1 MEKIAEKL
9 IRYAKIDTMSDEHSS
24 TYPSTAKQLNLA
36 KVLKAELD
44 KMHIESYIDEY
55 GLVYAKLDGD
65 DNKEKIGL
73 IAHMDTSPSL
83 KGGNFEPRIITN
95 YDGKDITLNDTYTL
109 SVNDFPSLKSKKGK
123 TLIVTDGEH
132 LLGGDDKAGISII
145 MSVLE
150 YFVSHPEIK
159 HHPIRVCFTPDE
171 EIGAGADHFSTEKMD
186 ADFAYT
192 VDGGSEKEISY
203 ENFNASAAHVEIEGV
218 GIHPGD
224 AKGKMVNAALLAI
237 EFNSL
242 LPSLQI
248 PSLTEGYEGFIHLD
262 HLDGDVEKAV
272 LDYII
277 RDHDYSKLKEKER
290 QLELAAETIQKR
302 YPHGKVSLTIKEQY
316 LNMKQCFDKDFS
328 PIEKLVKAHENVN
341 VPYKFIAIR
350 GGTDGARI
358 SYMGL
363 PCPNVGTGDYACHGR
378 YEHVVVEEMED
389 MCKVLINLLSL

>member
-83 KGGNFEPRIITN
+83 KGGNFEPRIINN
-95 YDGKDITLNDTYTL
+95 YDGKDIVLNDTYTL

-192 VDGGSEKEISY
+192 VDGGSEEEISY

-262 HLDGDVEKAV
+262 HIDGDVEKAV

>member
-65 DNKEKIGL
+65 DSKEKIGL

-83 KGGNFEPRIITN
+83 KGGNFEPRIINN
-95 YDGKDITLNDTYTL
+95 YDGKDIVLNDTYTL

-159 HHPIRVCFTPDE
+159 HHPIRVCFTPD
-171 EIGAGADHFSTEKMD
+171 
-186 ADFAYT
+186 
-192 VDGGSEKEISY
+192 
-203 ENFNASAAHVEIEGV
+203 
-218 GIHPGD
+218 
-224 AKGKMVNAALLAI
+224 
-237 EFNSL
+237 
-242 LPSLQI
+242 
-248 PSLTEGYEGFIHLD
+248 
-262 HLDGDVEKAV
+262 
-272 LDYII
+272 
-277 RDHDYSKLKEKER
+277 
-290 QLELAAETIQKR
+290 
-302 YPHGKVSLTIKEQY
+302 
-316 LNMKQCFDKDFS
+316 
-328 PIEKLVKAHENVN
+328 
-341 VPYKFIAIR
+341 
-350 GGTDGARI
+350 
-358 SYMGL
+358 
-363 PCPNVGTGDYACHGR
+363 
-378 YEHVVVEEMED
+378 
-389 MCKVLINLLSL
+389 

>member
-95 YDGKDITLNDTYTL
+95 YDGKDIVLNDTYTL

-192 VDGGSEKEISY
+192 VDGGSEEEISY

-262 HLDGDVEKAV
+262 HIDGDVEKAV

-290 QLELAAETIQKR
+290 QLEIAAETIQKR
-302 YPHGKVSLTIKEQY
+302 YPHGKVSLTIKKQY

>member
-24 TYPSTAKQLNLA
+24 SYPSTAKQLNLA

-83 KGGNFEPRIITN
+83 KGGNFEPRIINN

-192 VDGGSEKEISY
+192 VDGGSEEEISY

>member
-83 KGGNFEPRIITN
+83 KGGNFEPRIINN
-95 YDGKDITLNDTYTL
+95 YDGKDIVLNDTYTL

-192 VDGGSEKEISY
+192 VDGGSEEEISY

-262 HLDGDVEKAV
+262 HIDGDVEKAV

-316 LNMKQCFDKDFS
+316 LNMKQCFDTDFS

>member
-44 KMHIESYIDEY
+44 KMNIDSNIDEY

-65 DNKEKIGL
+65 DSKEKIGL

-83 KGGNFEPRIITN
+83 QGGNFEPRIINN
-95 YDGKDITLNDTYTL
+95 YDGKDIILNDTYTL

-171 EIGAGADHFSTEKMD
+171 EIGAGADYFSTEKMD

-192 VDGGSEKEISY
+192 IDGGSEEEISY

-237 EFNSL
+237 EFNNL

-262 HLDGDVEKAV
+262 HIEGDVEKAS

-290 QLELAAETIQKR
+290 QLELAAETIQNR
-302 YPHGKVSLTIKEQY
+302 YPHGKVSLTLKEQY
-316 LNMKQCFDKDFS
+316 LNMKKCFDKDFS
-328 PIEKLVKAHENVN
+328 PIDKLVKAHENVN

>member
-95 YDGKDITLNDTYTL
+95 YDGKDIVLNDTYTL

-192 VDGGSEKEISY
+192 VDGGSEEEISY

-262 HLDGDVEKAV
+262 YIDGDVEKAV

-389 MCKVLINLLSL
+389 ICKVLINLLSL

>member
-83 KGGNFEPRIITN
+83 KGGNFEPRIINN
-95 YDGKDITLNDTYTL
+95 YDGKDIVLNDTYTL

-192 VDGGSEKEISY
+192 VDGGSEEEISY

-262 HLDGDVEKAV
+262 HIDGDVEKAV

-389 MCKVLINLLSL
+389 ICKVLINLLSL

>member
-65 DNKEKIGL
+65 DSKEKIGL

-83 KGGNFEPRIITN
+83 KGGNFEPRIINN

-192 VDGGSEKEISY
+192 VDGGSEEEISY
-203 ENFNASAAHVEIEGV
+203 ENFNASAAHVEIAGV

-262 HLDGDVEKAV
+262 HIDGDVEKAV

-316 LNMKQCFDKDFS
+316 LNMKQCFDTDFS

>member
-65 DNKEKIGL
+65 DSKEKIGL

-83 KGGNFEPRIITN
+83 KGGNFEPRIINN

-192 VDGGSEKEISY
+192 VDGGSEEEISY

-237 EFNSL
+237 EFNNL

-262 HLDGDVEKAV
+262 HIDGDVEKAV

-316 LNMKQCFDKDFS
+316 LNMKQCFDKDFLF
-328 PIEKLVKAHENVN
+328 IEKLVKAHENVN

>member
-83 KGGNFEPRIITN
+83 QGGNFEPRIINN
-95 YDGKDITLNDTYTL
+95 YDGKDIILNDTYTL

-192 VDGGSEKEISY
+192 IDGGSEEEISY

-237 EFNSL
+237 EFNNL

-262 HLDGDVEKAV
+262 HIEGDVEKAS

-277 RDHDYSKLKEKER
+277 RDHDYAKLKEKER
-290 QLELAAETIQKR
+290 QLELAAETIQNR

-316 LNMKQCFDKDFS
+316 LNMKKCFDKDFS
-328 PIEKLVKAHENVN
+328 PIDKLVKAHENVN